1 MRRNFLLRDLRVIAQ
16 QVKSRSV
23 VSSRNIW
30 LVEEE
35 VFNVTGIKGYLPPLR
50 VLVAIKR
57 HFGCQTDRQRG
68 SLAFSSKIVKW
79 KSRLRALS
87 NLMKKALSSSSS
99 LTHPSTPKVRP
110 CLLNGVANPSRK
122 QRQIHWTKATY
133 VSKAR
138 YTGMVH
144 SPKRKKKRTR
154 FAAQEKKKRKKK
166 KQIARSPRC
175 DDDWVVKFCVRIQKE
190 IPLERIYK
198 SPPQHFSTL
207 RLTAASAIIMRA
219 VWIRWDRDRKKIPQ
233 DPSEKNVFLS
243 WGSQLQACSS
253 VR

>member
-144 SPKRKKKRTR
+144 SPKRKKKTNPIRSPR
-154 FAAQEKKKRKKK
+154 KEKTKKKKADSTISPVWWWLGGEILCTYSKRNSLGAHLQIPTPTLLYAPSDCSISNNNESRLNPMRPRQKKNPTGPKRKKRVF
-166 KQIARSPRC
+166 ILGVP
-175 DDDWVVKFCVRIQKE
+175 
-190 IPLERIYK
+190 
-198 SPPQHFSTL
+198 
-207 RLTAASAIIMRA
+207 AAS
-219 VWIRWDRDRKKIPQ
+219 
-233 DPSEKNVFLS
+233 
-243 WGSQLQACSS
+243 LQ
-253 VR
+253 